1 MTDNTILFDIDQ
13 KMLIF
18 DKYLERS
25 NMDKKQYQYDGV
37 AWCLRNELQP
47 LKKVDP
53 NLLLGKVEKKEQKED
68 PFAPLFQKVDKEDPF
83 APLFQ
88 KVDRGGF
95 IADEMGLGKTI
106 TMIGVMLCNYLKR
119 TLIVLPPILIDQ
131 WFLQIYRTTGHKALI
146 YHGANKKKI
155 TLDMLMG
162 ATIVITTYGAIT
174 MTKKR
179 LKAGEVTFLHRV
191 DWSRIVFDEAHH
203 LRNMNTCWRSAKLL
217 RADIRWL
224 VSGTPI
230 QNRKRDFYNLCSI
243 LNMPASF
250 YTKSENLPLLAK
262 LYILKRT
269 KKQVGIQ
276 IPDAIIDKNI
286 VDWTNKRE
294 KDLAEEIHSGLG
306 FSNVSYN
313 DSYSM
318 VRMLSDKGVLPML
331 LRARQSCILPKLL
344 APTVVKMGLFG
355 LYKDALQCSSKL
367 DFVIGKILANKDNGN
382 GKIVFCHF
390 KEEIDAIAMRL
401 REGGIDK
408 IATFDG
414 RISGG
419 KRLGILNEKND
430 VLILQIQ
437 TGCEGLNLQENY
449 SEIYFV
455 SPHWNPAVEEQAI
468 ARCHRIGQKKEV
480 VVNRFEMSGFVGQQ
494 VETKTVDNYVGSVQD
509 CKRKIV
515 SEIIAN

>member
-1 MTDNTILFDIDQ
+1 MTDTIDQ

-18 DKYLERS
+18 DKYVERS

-37 AWCLRNELQP
+37 AWCLRNEFQP

-53 NLLLGKVEKKEQKED
+53 NLLLEKETQKED
-68 PFAPLFQKVDKEDPF
+68 FAPLFQKVDKVD
-83 APLFQ
+83 

-106 TMIGVMLCNYLKR
+106 MMIGVMLCNYVKR

-155 TLDMLMG
+155 TLDILMG

-174 MTKKR
+174 MTKKN
-179 LKAGEVTFLHRV
+179 LDLVKSSSDLLSDKLTILHRV

-203 LRNMNTCWRSAKLL
+203 LRNANTCWKSAKLL
-217 RADIRWL
+217 RANIRWL

-250 YTKSENLPLLAK
+250 YTKSENLPLLAQ

-276 IPDAIIDKNI
+276 IPDAVIDKNI

-294 KDLAEEIHSGLG
+294 KELAEEIHSGLG

-318 VRMLSDKGVLPML
+318 VRMLSDKWVLPLL

-344 APTVVKMGLFG
+344 APTMAKMGIIDGF
-355 LYKDALQCSSKL
+355 KEALQSSSKL
-367 DFVIGKILANKDNGN
+367 DSVIGKILAHKDNGN
-382 GKIVFCHF
+382 GKIVFCNF
-390 KEEIDAIAMRL
+390 KEEIDTIARRL

-419 KRLGILNEKND
+419 KRLGILNDKND

-480 VVNRFEMSGFVGQQ
+480 VVNRFEMSGFVSQQ
-494 VETKTVDNYVGSVQD
+494 VETRTVDNYVGDVQD

-515 SEIIAN
+515 SEIIAD